1 MAQSR
6 PTFGYWPIRAGPRGN
21 VNRYILGYAG
31 VDFEDHRFTKEEW
44 DSSKNN
50 LGLDFPNLP
59 HIIDGDFKLS
69 ESKAVT
75 VYICDRWA
83 PDLMGSTPEERATVI
98 MIQQVAI
105 DAFMAGAGSA
115 FSNPDKEVLFE
126 KIAAALGP
134 LATYLGDKSFLHGNS
149 VRMTDFILWE
159 LIETG
164 NAAAGDDRLGQ
175 QYPKLKAFHERV
187 LALPTFAAYWNS
199 DKALKAPFFP
209 PAFAKVQM

>member
-1 MAQSR
+1 M
-6 PTFGYWPIRAGPRGN
+6 
-21 VNRYILGYAG
+21 
-31 VDFEDHRFTKEEW
+31 
-44 DSSKNN
+44 
-50 LGLDFPNLP
+50 
-59 HIIDGDFKLS
+59 S